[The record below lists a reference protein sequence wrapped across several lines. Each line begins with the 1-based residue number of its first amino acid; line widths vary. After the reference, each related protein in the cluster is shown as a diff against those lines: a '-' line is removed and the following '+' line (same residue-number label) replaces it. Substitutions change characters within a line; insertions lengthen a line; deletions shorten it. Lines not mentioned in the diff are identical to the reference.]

1 MLISVILCFFSN
13 VPEVKDA
20 VKTLMALA
28 FLPRMLLR
36 INFSIIE
43 GLEVVQE
50 TPALSELVLYH
61 KSTWLDGNFTPKL
74 WNVHSSSMRTNN
86 MVEGWHSK
94 LNKRLRKSHPNIY
107 ELINYLKK
115 EQGKT
120 ELTVS
125 QTRLGAPAQKRKK
138 KYRQLEGRIQ
148 SLTTQHKEGRLSAQE
163 FLYSIRHVVHEF

>member
-1 MLISVILCFFSN
+1 MHIFLFLIFQQGTSRERCSEDSDGTSFSS
-13 VPEVKDA
+13 KDA
-20 VKTLMALA
+20 ASH
-28 FLPRMLLR
+28 
-36 INFSIIE
+36 NFSIIE

-50 TPALSELVLYH
+50 TPALSDLLLYY
-61 KSTWLDGNFTPKL
+61 KSTWIDGNFPPKL

-120 ELTVS
+120 ELTIS
-125 QTRLGAPAQKRKK
+125 QTRLGAPAPKRKK
-138 KYRQLEGRIQ
+138 KYRQLEERIQ
-148 SLTTQHKEGRLSAQE
+148 SLTTQHKEGQE
-163 FLYSIRHVVHEF
+163 FLSSIRNVVHEF